1 MHVQEIQES
10 IMHDPFKGWDY
21 ASIDL
26 FLIPFFSAYGRK
38 KTTKESFLKELMIYQ
53 STKKASAKI

>member
-1 MHVQEIQES
+1 
-10 IMHDPFKGWDY
+10 MHDPFKGWDY